1 MQETTANQP
10 AHPVTVREYA
20 RQNYKTIAV
29 AAVIVLLAAGW
40 LYQVQVSNQLHKQT
54 TTVSDRH
61 KTVQNEATTLKNE
74 VAKVVQLPSNET
86 PTVATVT
93 DVKKLQNQAFF
104 SNAQNGDKVMMFAQ
118 AKQVILYRPTLHKVI
133 QIAPINLGNGSS
145 APSIAQ

>member
-1 MQETTANQP
+1 MRDTIANQP
-10 AHPVTVREYA
+10 VRPITIREYA

-29 AAVIVLLAAGW
+29 VVVIVLLAAGW
-40 LYQVQVSNQLHKQT
+40 LYQIQVSNQLHKQT
-54 TTVSDRH
+54 TAVTDRH

-74 VAKVVQLPSNET
+74 VAKVVQLPGSET

-104 SNAQNGDKVMMFAQ
+104 SNAQNGDKVLMFAQ

-145 APSIAQ
+145 APAIAQ